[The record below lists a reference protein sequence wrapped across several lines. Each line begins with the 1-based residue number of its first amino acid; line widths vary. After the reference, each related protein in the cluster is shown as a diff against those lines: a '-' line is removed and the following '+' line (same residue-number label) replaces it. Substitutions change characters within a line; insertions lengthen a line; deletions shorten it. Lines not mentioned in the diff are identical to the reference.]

1 MSLRRHMR
9 VLFQNRAVP
18 SVADRILR
26 TRRIH
31 SRRPA
36 TSVALVNA
44 QHELAFRKRRLK
56 DQGKTKG

>member
-1 MSLRRHMR
+1 MR

-26 TRRIH
+26 TRRIY